1 MMFNMLNMLSHQ
13 YNIWY
18 FYWNPPFGKVK
29 DLQYVDPKSRKDV
42 LALQIDILN
51 EKWKAKTHY
60 TEIQSQ
66 DIETFLNKKIGT
78 KKVVTDYVTD
88 RGTHLNN
95 EAHKMVVEYLLSNKD
110 FKKELEWK

>member
-1 MMFNMLNMLSHQ
+1 MPKIKGSHTAM
-13 YNIWY
+13 
-18 FYWNPPFGKVK
+18 
-29 DLQYVDPKSRKDV
+29 KSGI
-42 LALQIDILN
+42 LAAESAN
-51 EKWKAKTHY
+51 EKLKAKTHY

>member
-1 MMFNMLNMLSHQ
+1 MLNSCS
-13 YNIWY
+13 
-18 FYWNPPFGKVK
+18 
-29 DLQYVDPKSRKDV
+29 DLQYVDPETRKDV
-42 LALQIDILN
+42 LSLEIDILN
-51 EKWKAKTHY
+51 EKWKTKTRDK
-60 TEIQSQ
+60 EIQSQ
-66 DIETFLNKKIGT
+66 DIETFLNKKVGA